1 MRHRKNKKTLGR
13 KTSARKA
20 LLRDLATALLTYEKI
35 ETSMGRAKVMRPV
48 VEKIITAA
56 KKDNLAARRR
66 LYSFFTTE
74 QTVNKLFEV
83 IGPRYKDRQGGY
95 TRMTRLGQR
104 QGDAAETVL
113 VELV

>member
-13 KTSARKA
+13 STSARKA

-48 VEKIITAA
+48 VEKIITSA
-56 KKDNLAARRR
+56 KTNDLATRRR
-66 LYSFFTTE
+66 LLSYFTTE
-74 QTVNKLFEV
+74 QTVNKLLEV
-83 IGPRYKDRQGGY
+83 IGPRYKERSGGY

>member
-56 KKDNLAARRR
+56 KKDTLAARRR